1 MRVEIWADVVCPW
14 CYLGKRRFEQALEGF
29 EHRDEV
35 EVTYRAFQLDPQA
48 ETMDRTEM
56 LVSKF
61 GVTPE
66 RAVQLNEEM
75 EQRAAEAGLEYNLDG
90 TVVGNTLDAHRL
102 VHLASEL
109 GLQEAFVEALYK
121 AHFTDKRS
129 LFDHDSLTKVAVEA
143 GLDEAAVRKVL
154 ESDEYADAVLA
165 EQSAAQDLGATGVPF
180 FVFDRRYGVAGA
192 QATETFSEVL
202 AKAYAG

>member
-48 ETMDRTEM
+48 ETMDRTQM

-75 EQRAAEAGLEYNLDG
+75 EQRAAEAGLEYNLSD

-102 VHLASEL
+102 VHLASEA
-109 GLQEAFVEALYK
+109 GMQEAFVEALYK
-121 AHFTDKRS
+121 AHFTDRRS
-129 LFDHDSLTKVAVEA
+129 LFDHDSLTKIAVEA
-143 GLDEAAVRKVL
+143 GLEEDAVRKVL
-154 ESDEYADAVLA
+154 ESGEYAEAVAA

>member
-14 CYLGKRRFEQALEGF
+14 CYLGKRRFERALEAF
-29 EHRDEV
+29 EHRDQV
-35 EVTYRAFQLDPQA
+35 EVVYRAFQLDPEA
-48 ETMDRTEM
+48 ETQDRQEM

-66 RAVQLNEEM
+66 RAAELNQEM
-75 EQRAAEAGLEYNLDG
+75 TERAAADGLEYNLSD

-102 VHLASEL
+102 VHLAAES
-109 GLQEAFVEALYK
+109 GVQETFVEALYK
-121 AHFTDKRS
+121 AHFTDRRS
-129 LFDHDSLTKVAVEA
+129 LFDHDSLVEIATAA
-143 GLDEAAVRKVL
+143 GLDGDAARKVL
-154 ESDEYADAVLA
+154 ESGEYGEAVAA
-165 EQSAAQDLGATGVPF
+165 EHSAARDLGATGVPF

-202 AKAYAG
+202 AKAYAE